1 VDTLS
6 DEGLLSRFVTQQDMD
21 AFAVLVRRHGPMV
34 MRVCQRV
41 LQNAHDAEDAFQ
53 ATFIV
58 LMRKASAIGRRE
70 LLANW
75 LYGVAYR
82 VARNAKL
89 KGRRLAQC
97 QYAEPRLLERPA
109 QETGDSS
116 WQDVGP
122 VLDEELNQLPEKYR
136 APVVLHYFEGKT
148 VHETAQQLG
157 WPVGTVQGRLPRA
170 RELLRRR
177 LARRGL
183 GVTLG
188 AVGVLLSKNMAPA
201 AVLPVVT
208 TSTIQAV
215 TLATAGKAAGGAV
228 LSAQASTLASA
239 TLKGMFWAK
248 LKFYAVTAAI
258 ATTVAAG
265 TAYVVLKP
273 RDRDLVGHYTFNEGK
288 ATRDASAVGN
298 HGAWV
303 GGVTATPGPKPGS
316 TALAFDGTTGY
327 VKLNQD
333 LNQWLGGTATL
344 ACWIKTTQTGGWYS
358 PCLIGV
364 LTASDP
370 NDVQWGWLDPTG
382 RIGLNAGS
390 GKGVDTS
397 ARSKQPI
404 NDGQWHHVALTRDA
418 TTGQL
423 QVYVDGVLSGSSV
436 SGLGIKTTPFN
447 CIGRMEVQAADRPAY
462 FRGALAEVRIYKR
475 VLTSDEI
482 QPLAKGL

>member
-1 VDTLS
+1 
-6 DEGLLSRFVTQQDMD
+6 MD

-82 VARNAKL
+82 VARNARL
-89 KGRRLAQC
+89 KGSRRQAQC

-109 QETGDSS
+109 QETVDSS

-148 VHETAQQLG
+148 VNETAQQLG

-188 AVGVLLSKNMAPA
+188 AVGVLLSKTMAPA

-228 LSAQASTLASA
+228 LSAQASTLANA
-239 TLKGMFWAK
+239 TLKGMLWAK

-265 TAYVVLKP
+265 AAYVVLKP

-316 TALAFDGTTGY
+316 TALAFDGATGY

-344 ACWIKTTQTGGWYS
+344 TFWIKTTQTGGSYS
-358 PCLIGV
+358 PGVIGV
-364 LTASDP
+364 LTADP
-370 NDVQWGWLDPTG
+370 NDVVWGWIEQSG
-382 RIGLNAGS
+382 RICLNAGS
-390 GKGVDTS
+390 GKGFDTS
-397 ARSKQPI
+397 AKSKKPI

-418 TTGQL
+418 TTGQAH
-423 QVYVDGVLSGSSV
+423 VYVDGLLSGSSV
-436 SGLGIKTTPFN
+436 SGQGIKTTPFY
-447 CIGRMEVQAADRPAY
+447 CVGRMEIAGADKPAY

-475 VLTSDEI
+475 VLTPDEI